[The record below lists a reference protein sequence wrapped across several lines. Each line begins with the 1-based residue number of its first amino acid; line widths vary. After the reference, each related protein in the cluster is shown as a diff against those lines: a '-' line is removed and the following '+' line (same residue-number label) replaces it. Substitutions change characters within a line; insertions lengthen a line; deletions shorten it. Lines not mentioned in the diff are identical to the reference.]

1 MSGAA
6 GASSGGAAAGG
17 LPAGVASAASPSVA
31 SSPAAVPSAND
42 EPAASA
48 AADRPCP
55 DRGPAP
61 RLPDAAAAAQAPP
74 VPRLFEALEAP
85 LAPLDRLPRALWLGG
100 MTHSGGELA
109 GRLAALAVWREA
121 LLGGGLPRSSA
132 AWPEAELQQA
142 VREVFGRLR
151 LPGYCAAQPELAD
164 TVLQGLLFHLDL
176 IVDYR
181 DRGDTEAAA
190 QARALDS
197 FAADWAERCGE
208 IDELV
213 GAFGDLGDL
222 LKNTRWDAL
231 RGLLRSTEWREVMRI
246 RALIERL
253 PELARILRALGR
265 ARPTDEVSESSQ
277 VLQAVVEQAEVQRSE
292 SRRVRVPDLPGETR
306 GVQRSGR
313 IARMLPA
320 EAMLLGHPRLRLV
333 WHARRAERTLLAYE
347 DDDHLREDCLR
358 PAAVLRP
365 SQRPAPERRLERG
378 PMLVCVDTSGSMQ
391 GGAEAVAKAVVLEA
405 VRCAHAQRRACR
417 VYAFGGPDEV
427 VEMEL
432 GVDAEGVGRLA
443 RFLGQGFG
451 GGTDICGPLE
461 RAIARLDEAGWALA
475 DLLIASD
482 GEFGA
487 TPALAARVE
496 AARRERGLR
505 VQGILIGDRETI
517 GLLELADDIHW
528 VRDWR
533 RYGGDAGKAGDAD
546 ADGRRG
552 DGAGA
557 NAATLAAGGGSPV
570 HSSHLTAD
578 YFPGALRTPANRVA
592 TVTPEAAAAA
602 IRAGRHRGESP

>member
-1 MSGAA
+1 MSSAA
-6 GASSGGAAAGG
+6 VQPGASPPD
-17 LPAGVASAASPSVA
+17 PARF
-31 SSPAAVPSAND
+31 
-42 EPAASA
+42 EP
-48 AADRPCP
+48 
-55 DRGPAP
+55 
-61 RLPDAAAAAQAPP
+61 
-74 VPRLFEALEAP
+74 LEAA

-100 MTHSGGELA
+100 MTHSGGELD
-109 GRLAALAVWREA
+109 GRLAALEAWRSA
-121 LLGGGLPRSSA
+121 LLAGSLPQASP
-132 AWPEAELQQA
+132 AWPEPPLQEV
-142 VREVFGRLR
+142 VRTVFGRLE
-151 LPGYCAAQPELAD
+151 LPAYCADRAELVDA
-164 TVLQGLLFHLDL
+164 VLQGLLFHLDL

-181 DRGDTEAAA
+181 DRGDTEAE
-190 QARALDS
+190 ARTRAVES

-277 VLQAVVEQAEVQRSE
+277 ALQAVVEQAEVQRSV

-347 DDDHLREDCLR
+347 DDDHLQEDCLR
-358 PAAVLRP
+358 PAPVLRP
-365 SQRPAPERRLERG
+365 SLRPAPDRRLEQG

-405 VRCAHAQRRACR
+405 ARCAHAQRRACR

-432 GVDAEGVGRLA
+432 GVDPDGVGRLA

-451 GGTDICGPLE
+451 GGTDICAPLE
-461 RAIARLDEAGWALA
+461 RAIARLDEAGWELA

-496 AARRERGLR
+496 AARRDRGLR

-533 RYGGDAGKAGDAD
+533 RYGGDAGKLGDAD

-557 NAATLAAGGGSPV
+557 NAPTLAAGGGSPV

-578 YFPGALRTPANRVA
+578 YFPGALRTPENRAA
-592 TVTPEAAAAA
+592 TVTPAAAAAA
-602 IRAGRHRGESP
+602 IRAGRHRGDRL

>member
-1 MSGAA
+1 MSNLLPPSLLFADGERSLATLDGLA
-6 GASSGGAAAGG
+6 RTLWLGG
-17 LPAGVASAASPSVA
+17 LTNSQGSLEPRLAALVDLRRELFGGS
-31 SSPAAVPSAND
+31 
-42 EPAASA
+42 
-48 AADRPCP
+48 RPCP
-55 DRGPAP
+55 DDWSWPPCEIAHP
-61 RLPDAAAAAQAPP
+61 LAAAI
-74 VPRLFEALEAP
+74 VRL
-85 LAPLDRLPRALWLGG
+85 DLPA
-100 MTHSGGELA
+100 
-109 GRLAALAVWREA
+109 
-121 LLGGGLPRSSA
+121 
-132 AWPEAELQQA
+132 
-142 VREVFGRLR
+142 
-151 LPGYCAAQPELAD
+151 YCAGKDELTD
-164 TVLQGLLFHLDL
+164 TVLMSILFHLDF

-181 DRGDTEAAA
+181 DRGAGEDEAIAMA
-190 QARALDS
+190 VEA
-197 FAADWAERCGE
+197 FASEWQQHCGE

-213 GAFGDLGDL
+213 EVFGMVPDDCEHQ
-222 LKNTRWDAL
+222 RWDQM
-231 RGLLRSTEWREVMRI
+231 RGLLQSSGWREVLRI
-246 RALIERL
+246 RRLLADL
-253 PELARILRALGR
+253 PELARIIRGLGR
-265 ARPTDEVSESSQ
+265 SRQSEEEDEASRTVVE
-277 VLQAVVEQAEVQRSE
+277 VMEQAVARRAEARS
-292 SRRVRVPDLPGETR
+292 VRVPDMPGETR
-306 GVQRSGR
+306 GIHRSDR

-320 EAMLLGHPRLRLV
+320 ESILLGHPRLRLV
-333 WHARRAERTLLAYE
+333 WHARRAERTLLSYE
-347 DDDHLREDCLR
+347 DDDRMTEIRLHQAMVAQPR
-358 PAAVLRP
+358 PGPQAGKRAE
-365 SQRPAPERRLERG
+365 QG

-487 TPALAARVE
+487 TPALAARVG

-528 VRDWR
+528 VHDWR
-533 RYGGDAGKAGDAD
+533 RYGGDAGKPGDAD

-552 DGAGA
+552 DGAGV
-557 NAATLAAGGGSPV
+557 NAPTLAAGGGSPV

-578 YFPGALRTPANRVA
+578 YFPGALRTLGNRAA

-602 IRAGRHRGESP
+602 IRAGRHRSEGP

>member
-6 GASSGGAAAGG
+6 EASSRGASAGD
-17 LPAGVASAASPSVA
+17 LPAGAAPAASPSVA
-31 SSPAAVPSAND
+31 SSPAAVPSPNN

-48 AADRPCP
+48 AVDRPCP
-55 DRGPAP
+55 DRRPAP

-74 VPRLFEALEAP
+74 VPRLFEALEGP
-85 LAPLDRLPRALWLGG
+85 LAPLERLPRALWLGG

-109 GRLAALAVWREA
+109 GRLAALAAWREA
-121 LLGGGLPRSSA
+121 LLAGGLPPSSA
-132 AWPEAELQQA
+132 AWPEAELRQA
-142 VREVFGRLR
+142 VLEVFGRLG

-176 IVDYR
+176 VVDYR

-190 QARALDS
+190 RARAVDS

-277 VLQAVVEQAEVQRSE
+277 ALLAVVEQAEVQRSE

-347 DDDHLREDCLR
+347 DDDHLQEDCLR
-358 PAAVLRP
+358 PAAMLRP
-365 SQRPAPERRLERG
+365 SQRLAPERRLERG

-528 VRDWR
+528 VHDWR
-533 RYGGDAGKAGDAD
+533 RYGGDAGKPGDAD

-552 DGAGA
+552 DGAGV
-557 NAATLAAGGGSPV
+557 NAPTLAAGGGSPV

-578 YFPGALRTPANRVA
+578 YFPGALRTLGNRAA

-602 IRAGRHRGESP
+602 IRAGRHRGEGP